1 MDISEVLSGLRGQA
15 GTVDAQLMSDGLFS
29 RILAEESTVV
39 GAGGTMPVR
48 NVGIEECSE
57 RDHRFCIFLRPGG
70 IDSQRGPGTHTMIM
84 RDGQGRVVGYDIPRD
99 EIPMWRSRTDVI
111 FLSDDFVM
119 FSDAITYGQVT
130 MEIHSRPYRG
140 EGDWIPES
148 CRSIIWFPCST
159 SSLILGESYGVTVG
173 TVSAAIVAMD
183 L

>member
-1 MDISEVLSGLRGQA
+1 M
-15 GTVDAQLMSDGLFS
+15 
-29 RILAEESTVV
+29 
-39 GAGGTMPVR
+39 
-48 NVGIEECSE
+48 
-57 RDHRFCIFLRPGG
+57 
-70 IDSQRGPGTHTMIM
+70 
-84 RDGQGRVVGYDIPRD
+84 
-99 EIPMWRSRTDVI
+99 I

-119 FSDAITYGQVT
+119 FSDAITHGQVT

-140 EGDWIPES
+140 DGDWIPES